1 MRGTLLVTT
10 LGIVLGVASTYAAN
24 DDTATQPRC
33 DSHAACIAGIWMP
46 VAEWFIGGGPS
57 GVEAGDPEAP
67 NYECVSEERLGRCPD
82 ARTRALGP
90 VLDTGVL
97 PPEFPGQRQRNNED
111 IEGPVRI
118 LVGGDRRNRSHQDRG
133 LAERCL
139 LSFNVPGPIIAHPTT
154 YNSAVLIVQT
164 NDTVTMKH
172 EMAPP
177 MIVRVNG
184 THAPSGIRS
193 WHGDAIAS
201 WEGET
206 LVVER
211 TNFNDN
217 VPAWVPRWTIAIGSA
232 SNLRLTERFTLED
245 EETLKY
251 EYEVDVDDVFPD
263 PFKVTQRL
271 VRISADLYE
280 YACHEGN
287 YSLSNIL
294 RGARVSERLSTAALP

>member
-1 MRGTLLVTT
+1 MSAREDEQTHIKENEMRGTKLLIT
-10 LGIVLGVASTYAAN
+10 LGVVACVASAHAN
-24 DDTATQPRC
+24 DDTVTQPRC
-33 DSHAACIAGIWMP
+33 DSDGACIAGIWMP
-46 VAEWFIGGGPS
+46 VAEWFLGGSPS

-67 NYECVSEERLGRCPD
+67 TYECLSEGRLGRCPD
-82 ARTRALGP
+82 APTRELGP
-90 VLDTGVL
+90 VLSTGVM
-97 PPEFPGQRQRNNED
+97 PPEFPGLRQRNDED
-111 IEGPVRI
+111 IQGPVRI

-133 LAERCL
+133 LAERCI

-164 NDTVTMKH
+164 NDTVTLKH

-184 THAPSGIRS
+184 THAPPQIRS
-193 WHGDAIAS
+193 WHGDAIGS
-201 WEGET
+201 WDGET

-217 VPAWVPRWTIAIGSA
+217 VPAWAPRWTIAIGSA

-251 EYEVDVDDVFPD
+251 EYEIDADDVFPH

-271 VRISADLYE
+271 VDRKS
-280 YACHEGN
+280 
-287 YSLSNIL
+287 
-294 RGARVSERLSTAALP
+294 VV